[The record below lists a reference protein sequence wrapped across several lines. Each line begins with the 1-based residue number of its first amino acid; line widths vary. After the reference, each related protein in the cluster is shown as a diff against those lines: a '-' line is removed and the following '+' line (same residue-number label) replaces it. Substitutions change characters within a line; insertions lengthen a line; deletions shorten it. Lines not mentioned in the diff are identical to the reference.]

1 MAGPGNM
8 YAGLY
13 QASSMTDTYDYS
25 GGYQNVNNQTPGS
38 YFVDPNRTGD
48 SAAQDTLADLYEAE
62 FQDYL
67 NRFFPVEKDL
77 IQQMTTGFD
86 GLQQEEIG
94 RAQEATARQYA
105 NVQGQQSRRMAGYG
119 LQQDSGYA
127 QDASRGETGA
137 MLAAKNFARLR
148 SEERR
153 QQILSGG
160 VGSALTQKSV
170 ISG

>member
-137 MLAAKNFARLR
+137 MVAAKNFARLR

-160 VGSALTQKSV
+160 TGSALTQKSV

>member
-13 QASSMTDTYDYS
+13 QASSMTDTFDYS
-25 GGYQNVNNQTPGS
+25 GGYDYMNNQTPGN

-77 IQQMTTGFD
+77 IQQMTTGFG

-105 NVQGQQSRRMAGYG
+105 NVQGQQARRMAGYG

-137 MLAAKNFARLR
+137 IVAARNFARLR